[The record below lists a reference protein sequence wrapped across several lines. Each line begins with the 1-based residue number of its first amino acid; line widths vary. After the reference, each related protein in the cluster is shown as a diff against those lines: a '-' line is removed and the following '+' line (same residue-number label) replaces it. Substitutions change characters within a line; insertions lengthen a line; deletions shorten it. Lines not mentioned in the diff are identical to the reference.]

1 MSEIENKNSN
11 FNKVINSFKLKLP
24 IEYHDIIDETF
35 YNIKNYI
42 ENGGFEIKVLN
53 SCPVPFKGVRTRDY
67 IIICSPQSFN
77 NLAEFV
83 YILFHEIR
91 HEIQIGKL
99 KQTNPLSGDI
109 EDFEELYDMYWDME
123 MDAHNF
129 GMEWVEKIDKIL
141 NLPSEH
147 YNLSNNIRNY
157 PSMSNITRQ
166 QIQNIN
172 KLIKEF
178 KAKGY
183 EYSDISDL
191 PLVKNIID
199 KLENFF

>member
-1 MSEIENKNSN
+1 MSELENKNTN
-11 FNKVINSFKLKLP
+11 FNKVINSFKSKLP
-24 IEYHDIIDETF
+24 NEYHEIIDETF
-35 YNIKNYI
+35 YSIKKYI

-67 IIICSPQSFN
+67 IIICSPKNFN

-91 HEIQIGKL
+91 HEIQMGKL
-99 KQTNPLSGDI
+99 NQINPLSGDI
-109 EDFEELYDMYWDME
+109 ENFEELYDMYWEME
-123 MDAHNF
+123 MDAHKF

-141 NLPSEH
+141 NLPPEH
-147 YNLSNNIRNY
+147 YNLSNNISNY
-157 PSMSNITRQ
+157 PSMSNTTKQ
-166 QIQNIN
+166 QVQYIN
-172 KLIKEF
+172 ELIKNF

-191 PLVKNIID
+191 PLIKNIID